1 MKLAV
6 LADIHANY
14 PALQAVLAD
23 LDAWQ
28 PDAVVVAGDIVNRG
42 PRPRPCL
49 ELMLARQRAA
59 GWRLLYGNHEEYV
72 LHQASPQAAVDG
84 PEFELFQAARWTY
97 QQLPDYIDVLAALPF
112 QQTLTAPNG
121 SEVRAVHASTRSTR
135 DGIFVHTPDA
145 VLREQIGQPPPGV
158 LVVGHTHL
166 PLVRRV
172 DSTLVVNVGAVGV
185 PFDGDTRAGYA
196 QLTWTAA
203 GWDARIV
210 RLVYDHARAL
220 QDYVDTGFLQQA
232 GPLARLMLLELQIAR
247 SQLYTFANTYNNAI
261 RAGEISMKEAVERSL
276 AG

>member
-23 LDAWQ
+23 LDGWQ

-49 ELMLARQRAA
+49 ELMLARQQAA

-72 LHQASPQAAVDG
+72 LHQASPAAAVEG

-97 QQLPDYIDVLAALPF
+97 QQIPDHIDALAALPF
-112 QQTLTAPNG
+112 QHTLAAPDG
-121 SEVRAVHASTRSTR
+121 SEVRVVHASTRSTR
-135 DGIFVHTPDA
+135 DGIFVQTPDA
-145 VLREQIGQPPPGV
+145 MLREQIGHPAPG
-158 LVVGHTHL
+158 LLAAGHTHL
-166 PLVRRV
+166 PLVRQV

-196 QLTWTAA
+196 QLTWTTA
-203 GWDARIV
+203 GWSARIV
-210 RLVYDHARAL
+210 RLVYDHAQAL
-220 QDYVDTGFLQQA
+220 QDYLDTGFLQQA

-247 SQLYTFANTYNNAI
+247 SQLYTFANTYNDAI
-261 RAGEISMKEAVERSL
+261 RAGEITMEEAVARCL
-276 AG
+276 AR